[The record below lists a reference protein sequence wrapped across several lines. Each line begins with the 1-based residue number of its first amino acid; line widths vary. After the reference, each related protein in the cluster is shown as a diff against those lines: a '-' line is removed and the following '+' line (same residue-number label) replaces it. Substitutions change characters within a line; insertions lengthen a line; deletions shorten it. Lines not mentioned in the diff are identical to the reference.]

1 MNQLRWSPNILIKDN
16 AVDSFWKEHFA
27 EEGRKLLFVLG
38 KGFDVRMNFA
48 LSRLL
53 NARPDINLECIL
65 IEFDEG
71 KTSSSLDYN
80 PFVTENMEEFE
91 KIMESR
97 PIQVKKI
104 KMKNKSGK
112 RGRIVGD
119 RNAADLIKS
128 HSEIES
134 FTDII
139 VDISSLPRG
148 IYFSLTGKIL
158 KLIDQNQ
165 QNQQNL
171 FLTVAENVKIDSQI
185 QETDLEE
192 DLTYLYG
199 FGGQIELEAE
209 KEQPLIWFPILGED
223 KSAHIK
229 KGADKIMEDKTRLH
243 EICPVLPFP
252 SKDPRRSDALLI
264 EYHNLLFDSLDIE
277 PQNIMYTT
285 ERDPF
290 QTYIQLSDAV
300 ANYRESLKVLN
311 GCKFALST
319 FSSKLISIGTLLV
332 AYENPEF
339 VGILNINSGGYQ
351 ILDES
356 EIKNLKQESELF
368 VTWLTGSP
376 YHQQSPKNSN

>member
-16 AVDSFWKEHFA
+16 AVDSFWKEHFGQ
-27 EEGRKLLFVLG
+27 EGHKLLFILG

-53 NARPDINLECIL
+53 NTRPDINLICLL

-71 KTSSSLDYN
+71 NTSSSLDYS
-80 PFVTENMEEFE
+80 PLVTDNMEEFE
-91 KIMESR
+91 KIMDGR
-97 PIQVKKI
+97 TIQVKKI

-119 RNAADLIKS
+119 RNAADLIKN
-128 HSEIES
+128 HSEIEDY
-134 FTDII
+134 TDII

-148 IYFSLTGKIL
+148 LYFSLIGKIL
-158 KLIDQNQ
+158 KLVDQKQ
-165 QNQQNL
+165 ENQQNL

-192 DLTYLYG
+192 DLTYLHG
-199 FGGQIELEAE
+199 FGGQIELEAD

-223 KSAHIK
+223 KSAHIS
-229 KGADKIMEDKTRLH
+229 KGADKIMEDKARLY

-252 SKDPRRSDALLI
+252 SKDPRRSDAILI
-264 EYHNLLFDSLDIE
+264 DYHKLLFDSLDIE

-290 QTYIQLSDAV
+290 QTYIQLSDAI

-339 VGILNINSGGYQ
+339 VGILNVNSGGYH
-351 ILDES
+351 LKDES
-356 EIKNLKQESELF
+356 QIKNLKQESELF

>member
-1 MNQLRWSPNILIKDN
+1 MNELRWSPNVLIKDD
-16 AVDSFWKEHFA
+16 AVDSFWKEHFR
-27 EEGRKLLFVLG
+27 EEGRRLLFVLG

-53 NARPDINLECIL
+53 DSCPGINLECLL

-71 KTSSSLDYN
+71 AGSSSLNYN
-80 PFVTENMEEFE
+80 SFVTDNITEYE
-91 KIMESR
+91 KIMQGR
-97 PIQVKKI
+97 TTHLKKI

-128 HSEIES
+128 HSEIED

-148 IYFSLTGKIL
+148 LYFSLIGKIL
-158 KLIDQNQ
+158 KLVDQKQ
-165 QNQQNL
+165 EDQQNL
-171 FLTVAENVKIDSQI
+171 FLTVAENVKIDSLI
-185 QETDLEE
+185 QENEIEE
-192 DLTYLYG
+192 DLTYLHG

-209 KEQPLIWFPILGED
+209 KEQPLIWFPILGEE
-223 KSAHIK
+223 KIAHIS
-229 KGADKIMEDKTRLH
+229 KGADKIMEDKARLY

-264 EYHNLLFDSLDIE
+264 EYHKLLFDSLDIE

-290 QTYIQLSDAV
+290 QTYIQLSDAI
-300 ANYRESLKVLN
+300 ANYRESLNVLN
-311 GCKFALST
+311 GCKIALST

-332 AYENPEF
+332 AYEKSEF
-339 VGILNINSGGYQ
+339 VGILNVNSGGYD

-356 EIKNLKQESELF
+356 KIKNLKQESELF

>member
-1 MNQLRWSPNILIKDN
+1 MNQLRWSPNVLIKDD
-16 AVDSFWKEHFA
+16 AVDSFWKEHFD
-27 EEGRKLLFVLG
+27 EEGRKLLFILG
-38 KGFDVRMNFA
+38 KGFDIRMNFA
-48 LSRLL
+48 LIRLL
-53 NARPDINLECIL
+53 NSRPDIKLECLL

-71 KTSSSLDYN
+71 TTSSSLNYN
-80 PFVTENMEEFE
+80 SFVKDNMVEFE
-91 KIMESR
+91 KIMDSR
-97 PIQVKKI
+97 PVHKKKI
-104 KMKNKSGK
+104 KIKNTTGK

-128 HSEIES
+128 HSEIEE

-148 IYFSLTGKIL
+148 LYFSLIGKIL
-158 KLIDQNQ
+158 KLIDQKH

-185 QETDLEE
+185 QESDLEE
-192 DLTYLYG
+192 DLTYLHG
-199 FGGQIELEAE
+199 FGGQIELEAN
-209 KEQPLIWFPILGED
+209 KEQPLIWFPILGE
-223 KSAHIK
+223 KKGAHII
-229 KGADKIMEDKTRLH
+229 KGADKIMEDKARLY
-243 EICPVLPFP
+243 EICPILPFP

-264 EYHNLLFDSLDIE
+264 EYHKLLFDSLDIE
-277 PQNIMYTT
+277 AQNVMYTT

-290 QTYIQLSDAV
+290 QTYVQLSDAI

-319 FSSKLISIGTLLV
+319 FSSKLLSIGTLLV
-332 AYENPEF
+332 AYENPDF
-339 VGILNINSGGYQ
+339 VGILNVNSGGYH

-356 EIKNLKQESELF
+356 KIKNLKQESELF

-376 YHQQSPKNSN
+376 YQ

>member
-1 MNQLRWSPNILIKDN
+1 MNRLRWSPSILIKDN
-16 AVDSFWKEHFA
+16 AVDSFWEEHF
-27 EEGRKLLFVLG
+27 EGENRKLLFILG

-53 NARPDINLECIL
+53 NSCPDINLECLL

-71 KTSSSLDYN
+71 TTSSSLDYK
-80 PFVTENMEEFE
+80 PFVTENMMEFE
-91 KIMESR
+91 KIMDGR
-97 PIQVKKI
+97 TVRTKKI

-119 RNAADLIKS
+119 RNAADSIKS
-128 HSEIES
+128 HSEIEG

-148 IYFSLTGKIL
+148 LYFSLIGKIL
-158 KLIDQNQ
+158 KLIDQKQ
-165 QNQQNL
+165 ENQQNL
-171 FLTVAENVKIDSQI
+171 FLTVAENVKIDSLI
-185 QETDLEE
+185 QETDIEE
-192 DLTYLYG
+192 DLTYLHG
-199 FGGQIELEAE
+199 FGGQIELEAD
-209 KEQPLIWFPILGED
+209 KEQPLIWFPILGEE
-223 KSAHIK
+223 KWAHIS
-229 KGADKIMEDKTRLH
+229 KGADKIMEDKARLY

-264 EYHNLLFDSLDIE
+264 EYHKLLFDSLDIE

-290 QTYIQLSDAV
+290 QTYIQLSDAI
-300 ANYRESLKVLN
+300 ANYRGSLKVLN
-311 GCKFALST
+311 GCKIAVST

-332 AYENPEF
+332 AYEKPEF
-339 VGILNINSGGYQ
+339 VGILNVSAGGYH

-376 YHQQSPKNSN
+376 YQ